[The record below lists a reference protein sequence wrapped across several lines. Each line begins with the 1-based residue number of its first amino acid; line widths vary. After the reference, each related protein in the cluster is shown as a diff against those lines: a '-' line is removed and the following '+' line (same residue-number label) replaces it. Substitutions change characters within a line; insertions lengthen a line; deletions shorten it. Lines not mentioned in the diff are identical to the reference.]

1 MTASEERD
9 KSKRQQR
16 AAEAAQNKVET
27 TQDAEI
33 QRQTEAAQ
41 SAECAQYIEPD
52 EVGEERARELYH
64 YYRPPTSKKGEVVF
78 LPFADTVLQA
88 HCQLAACRLNV
99 QRAMICLVDKD
110 TQFFLAEATKSTV
123 LEDSTQ
129 SDEPDDRL

>member
-1 MTASEERD
+1 MTESGDDGQAE
-9 KSKRQQR
+9 KQQR
-16 AAEAAQNKVET
+16 AAESAQNAVET
-27 TQDAEI
+27 TQQAEI

-41 SAECAQYIEPD
+41 SAEYPQYIEPD
-52 EVGEERARELYH
+52 DVGEERARELYH

-99 QRAMICLVDKD
+99 QRAMICLVDKE

-129 SDEPDDRL
+129 SDEPEDKL